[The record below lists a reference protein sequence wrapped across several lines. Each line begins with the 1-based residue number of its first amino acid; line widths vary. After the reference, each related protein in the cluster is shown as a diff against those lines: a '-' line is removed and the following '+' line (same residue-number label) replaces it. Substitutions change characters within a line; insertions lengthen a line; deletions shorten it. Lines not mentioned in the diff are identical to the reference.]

1 MTCDKYSQCSLGICY
16 RSMVGEYQR
25 FFEAVR
31 LYRMST
37 NQGYAIAQYNL
48 CYCYQSGLGGLVK
61 ELVEVVLLYGMSA
74 D

>member
-1 MTCDKYSQCSLGICY
+1 
-16 RSMVGEYQR
+16 
-25 FFEAVR
+25 
-31 LYRMST
+31 MST